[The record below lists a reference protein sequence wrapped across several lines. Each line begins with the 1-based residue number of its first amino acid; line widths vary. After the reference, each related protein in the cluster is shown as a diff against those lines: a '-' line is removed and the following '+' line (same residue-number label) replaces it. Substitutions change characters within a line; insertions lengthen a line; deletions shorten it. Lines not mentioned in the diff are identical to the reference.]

1 MAKQFGVSG
10 NRPVW
15 NQLFTGEHISA
26 LDGSSGRAIYDEMAR
41 CDAQI
46 GAVTL
51 AITLPIL
58 GNTYAVDPASAE
70 TRDIEIAEFVED
82 NLMRRMSMTW
92 RDTLRHILLMH
103 RYGFSVFEK
112 LYRRSADD
120 GKIRLHKLDPRL
132 PPSITG
138 WTYKGDTL
146 DYIEQMGADGQTYK
160 LPIKRCVVFTQNREG
175 DNWEGI
181 SSYRSCYGSWL
192 IKNELIKIEAIKQ
205 ERYGV
210 GLPVA
215 TAPEGVYADSDAWTE
230 METLLQDLHSNE
242 VGYLIKP
249 MGWEL
254 EILTPKTGTGGGT
267 DAKKFIKDLNE
278 QISVAFLAQFLQLG
292 TTETGSRALGSS
304 FVDFFLMALQ
314 HTADYIV
321 EVLNRFV
328 VRELVDYNWSDVTD
342 YPTLRAA
349 KVKELDY
356 QTLAALQ
363 TAGVITA
370 DGEVEDAVRVGL
382 GLPERPED
390 EEPAPEKSK
399 PKEKPEDKP
408 EDEEPEEA
416 PPEPEEEPETEA
428 SHSHVQF
435 AEPPEEIAEFVQFA
449 VIESDLD
456 DAIEELLDAV
466 LAIREQQTEQLV
478 RQIVA
483 GKAVRNL
490 TVPDKK
496 DMYDD
501 VVRAF
506 RQQIKA
512 GRAQVRDETKRQNAS
527 AKFADP
533 IADDVFVDFVLEE
546 LSLMVD
552 GAGEKLKAVIA
563 KIALDLQ
570 KAGFAGDAL
579 RAELDRVIP
588 QKIGATTW
596 KDLVG
601 TSVNQ
606 GWGHGR
612 HLELIKLSDDVE
624 RYERYGILD
633 RNLCDVCRSKDVGT
647 THASLTPDDPD
658 FRVPDSECEGGPGK
672 CRCIIVAIMKR
683 EEAA

>member
-26 LDGSSGRAIYDEMAR
+26 LDGTDGRAIYDEMAR
-41 CDAQI
+41 GDSQI

-51 AITLPIL
+51 AVTLPIL
-58 GNTYAVDPASAE
+58 GNTYAVDPASDE
-70 TRDIEIAEFVED
+70 KRDVEIAEFIED
-82 NLMRRMSMTW
+82 NLTRRMSMTW

-103 RYGFSVFEK
+103 RYGFSVLEK

-120 GKIRLHKLDPRL
+120 GRIRLHKLDPRL
-132 PPSITG
+132 SPSITG
-138 WTYKGDTL
+138 WHYEADTL
-146 DYIEQMGADGQTYK
+146 TYIEQMGTDGQTYE
-160 LPIKRCVVFTQNREG
+160 LPIKQCVVFTQGREG

-181 SSYRSCYGSWL
+181 SSYRPAYGPWM
-192 IKNELIKIEAIKQ
+192 IKNKMLKIASIKH

-210 GLPVA
+210 GVPVA
-215 TAPEGVYADSDAWTE
+215 TAPEGVDSDSDAWAE
-230 METLLQDLHSNE
+230 MQTLLEDLHANE
-242 VGYLIKP
+242 IGYLIKP
-249 MGWEL
+249 QGWEL
-254 EILTPKTGTGGGT
+254 DILTPKVGSDGGT
-267 DAKKFIKDLNE
+267 NVENFIKQLNE

-292 TTETGSRALGSS
+292 TTQTGSRALGES
-304 FVDFFLMALQ
+304 FVGFFLMALQ
-314 HTADYIV
+314 HTADYIA

-328 VRELVDYNWSDVTD
+328 VRELVDYNWSDITD

-349 KVKELDY
+349 KIRELDY

-370 DGEVEDAVRVGL
+370 DGELEDAVRVGL

-390 EEPAPEKSK
+390 EEPEPAPKKAAPPK
-399 PKEKPEDKP
+399 PKPDDDVD
-408 EDEEPEEA
+408 DEEPEE
-416 PPEPEEEPETEA
+416 PEEPAEEPETEA
-428 SHSHVQF
+428 SHSHAQF
-435 AEPPEEIAEFVQFA
+435 AEPPEEITEFMQFA
-449 VIESDLD
+449 EIEADLD
-456 DAIEELLDAV
+456 TATETLLDAV

-490 TVPDKK
+490 VVPGKK

-506 RQQIKA
+506 REQIKA
-512 GRAQVRDETKRQNAS
+512 GRAQVRDETTRQKEHAV
-527 AKFADP
+527 FADP
-533 IADDVFVDFVLEE
+533 ITDNTFVDFVLEE
-546 LSLMVD
+546 LSLLVD
-552 GAGEKLKAVIA
+552 GAGEKLKATVA
-563 KIALDLQ
+563 KIAIDLQ
-570 KAGFAGDAL
+570 KAGFVGDAL

-588 QKIGATTW
+588 QRIGESTW

-612 HLELIKLSDDVE
+612 HLELVKLEDDVE
-624 RYERYGILD
+624 RFQRYGILD
-633 RNLCDVCRSKDVGT
+633 RNLCSVCREKDLKEVT
-647 THASLTPDDPD
+647 TSDPD
-658 FRVPDSECEGGPGK
+658 FRVPDSECEGGPGR
-672 CRCIIVAIMKR
+672 CRCIVVAIMKR
-683 EEAA
+683 EVAA